1 VLFSAIR
8 SPSARKE
15 TEIMRL
21 SELLVKTERQ
31 VAASAELA
39 SHQLLLRAGLAGDAT
54 PGTGR

>member
-1 VLFSAIR
+1 
-8 SPSARKE
+8 
-15 TEIMRL
+15 MRL